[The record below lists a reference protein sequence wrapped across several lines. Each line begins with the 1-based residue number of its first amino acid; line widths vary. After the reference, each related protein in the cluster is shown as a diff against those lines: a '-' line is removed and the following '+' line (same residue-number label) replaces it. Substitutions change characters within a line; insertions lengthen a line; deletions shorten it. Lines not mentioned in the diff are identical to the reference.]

1 MSAERATETIRQRVT
16 YSGHVQGVFFRATSA
31 DLARRFD
38 VVGHIRNLPDGTV
51 EVEAEGPLPEVERF
65 LTQVAERYEGHI
77 TNASRTT
84 LPARGNETRFEIR
97 F

>member
-1 MSAERATETIRQRVT
+1 MV
-16 YSGHVQGVFFRATSA
+16 GHV
-31 DLARRFD
+31 
-38 VVGHIRNLPDGTV
+38 RNLPDGAV

-65 LTQVAERYEGHI
+65 LTQIAERYEGHI
-77 TNASRTT
+77 TNASRMT